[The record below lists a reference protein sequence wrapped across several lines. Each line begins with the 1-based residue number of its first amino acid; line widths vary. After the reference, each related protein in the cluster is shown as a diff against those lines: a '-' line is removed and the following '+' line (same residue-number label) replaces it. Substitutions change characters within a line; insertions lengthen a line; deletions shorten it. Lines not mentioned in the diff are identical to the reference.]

1 MKKKIVLILLVLL
14 CIPLLVNASSYSS
27 ATSTAGRYINN
38 FLTPERYLKTNSG
51 NLITKGEVEK
61 TIVKD
66 NVTASSY
73 MYDGTKFWAQ
83 EQYVIGEEIAKG
95 TDAKT
100 KVTELVLHDTKVK
113 GTGKYTDPWIFVD
126 SYRVTVKSNGNG
138 LIAKASNGEKT
149 ESQTISVTQL
159 GTATVYLFPTSGYK
173 YLNNNCGASAR
184 IVGNSLIIDSVE
196 KDIVC
201 YVTFDEERYSKSLE
215 TPCFDVT
222 TAKYGKRTHCF
233 DNAEPYNFYVR
244 YDLGYFRESDLKTR
258 LGILSHVPYRRGWTF
273 DGYYVDDT
281 KILISSDGHFET
293 TYRLF
298 DDKEHTISAKGH
310 PNKYNVTFNKAYG
323 SKGTDSIVVTFD
335 YDMPNITVP
344 QRPGYL
350 FAGYYTGEGGTGT
363 QYYNKNGTGT
373 ETWNEAKDT
382 TLYAKWD
389 PCAKGH
395 YCPGDNV
402 QTACA
407 AGTYQDQIAQ
417 TSCKDC
423 SAGTYQNE
431 TGKTSCKNCAA
442 GTYQNETGK
451 SSCKNCAAGTYQD
464 AVGQSSCKNCAA
476 GTYQDAVGQTTCKCC
491 PAGQYQNETG
501 KSSCKKCSVGK
512 YQSATCKT
520 SCTDCPANTYQDEE
534 GKSTCKNCGAGKM
547 SSAGSTSASQCKGIP
562 ADGPSSNNGGGGYS
576 GASGGV
582 FFVAYDEKGH
592 STVINQNQLQEYADG
607 KDGHTYVI
615 QKNTDGAIRT
625 VYSAS
630 GNPYGYGVT
639 EGRDDY
645 NLKGGSTS
653 SSGRSSYGVSSG
665 GSSGGSSGRS
675 SGSSSGSS
683 GRSSGSSGGSSGRSS
698 GSSGGSSGRSSGG
711 SSGRSSGGSSGRSSG
726 GGGGCF
732 LAGTKVLTSTGFKN
746 IEDIKENELVLTYNI
761 HDNTTE
767 YNRVIKPLV
776 HNDDK
781 EDVYEIT
788 VNGKV
793 IYATAIHAFYVNKK
807 LTLDESEIELHEG
820 PLYKEFTGRDLSR
833 VMINDSD
840 NDYMWMDAKNLKVGY
855 QLLQSD
861 GRHYPITKIKHYKHN
876 GTVYNLS
883 VENNHNYFVSEN
895 AILVHN
901 RIVK

>member
-1 MKKKIVLILLVLL
+1 
-14 CIPLLVNASSYSS
+14 
-27 ATSTAGRYINN
+27 
-38 FLTPERYLKTNSG
+38 
-51 NLITKGEVEK
+51 
-61 TIVKD
+61 
-66 NVTASSY
+66 
-73 MYDGTKFWAQ
+73 
-83 EQYVIGEEIAKG
+83 
-95 TDAKT
+95 
-100 KVTELVLHDTKVK
+100 
-113 GTGKYTDPWIFVD
+113 
-126 SYRVTVKSNGNG
+126 
-138 LIAKASNGEKT
+138 
-149 ESQTISVTQL
+149 
-159 GTATVYLFPTSGYK
+159 
-173 YLNNNCGASAR
+173 
-184 IVGNSLIIDSVE
+184 
-196 KDIVC
+196 
-201 YVTFDEERYSKSLE
+201 
-215 TPCFDVT
+215 
-222 TAKYGKRTHCF
+222 
-233 DNAEPYNFYVR
+233 
-244 YDLGYFRESDLKTR
+244 
-258 LGILSHVPYRRGWTF
+258 
-273 DGYYVDDT
+273 
-281 KILISSDGHFET
+281 
-293 TYRLF
+293 
-298 DDKEHTISAKGH
+298 
-310 PNKYNVTFNKAYG
+310 
-323 SKGTDSIVVTFD
+323 
-335 YDMPNITVP
+335 MPNITVP

-350 FAGYYTGEGGTGT
+350 FAGYYTGEDGTGT

-417 TSCKDC
+417 TACKDC
-423 SAGTYQNE
+423 GAGTYQNE

-442 GTYQNETGK
+442 GTYQNETK
-451 SSCKNCAAGTYQD
+451 QASCKNCAAGTYQD
-464 AVGQSSCKNCAA
+464 VAGQASCKNCAA
-476 GTYQDAVGQTTCKCC
+476 GTYQNETGKTTCKCC
-491 PAGQYQNETG
+491 PEGQYQNDTG
-501 KSSCKKCSVGK
+501 QSSCKKCSVGK
-512 YQSATCKT
+512 YQNATCKT
-520 SCTDCPANTYQDEE
+520 SCTNCPANTYQDEE
-534 GKSTCKNCGAGKM
+534 GKTSCKNCGAGKI

-562 ADGPSSNNGGGGYS
+562 SDGSPSTGGGPVSNSSSSS
-576 GASGGV
+576 GSSGNY
-582 FFVAYDEKGH
+582 FVSYD
-592 STVINQNQLQEYADG
+592 
-607 KDGHTYVI
+607 KDGHATVVSEAEAKALATSGAQVI
-615 QKNTDGAIRT
+615 IQENKGGSWRT
-625 VYSAS
+625 VFSEN
-630 GNPYGYGVT
+630 GNPYGYSVT
-639 EGRDDY
+639 SGRDDY
-645 NLKGGSTS
+645 NWTNSNTS
-653 SSGRSSYGVSSG
+653 SSTGSSSGSSSG
-665 GSSGGSSGRS
+665 GSYSGYSGGSSGRS

-683 GRSSGSSGGSSGRSS
+683 GRSSGSSS
-698 GSSGGSSGRSSGG
+698 
-711 SSGRSSGGSSGRSSG
+711 GSSGRSSG

-807 LTLDESEIELHEG
+807 LTLDESEVELHEG

-901 RIVK
+901 RIVKGTQ